1 MWLSSKYRFGRM
13 ENDIEVVTE
22 LTHSSC
28 RVVGLGLCK
37 PVLFPSFF
45 VLELMLM
52 SLWNKFL
59 NCSCCFSH
67 YIEISLLEHFTW
79 FFYIICLNEIQPLS
93 DGESC
98 HECVCLFE
106 DVCLFLFAL
115 TAFTSIMILELI
127 FGRGNGLFLDCLDC
141 QRDCQKPSCRNYCC
155 LAGFLYLIFS
165 LAKSGEYFKGKK
177 VFTFD
182 ISNHYVGTLLK
193 LIRCDWNLSF
203 AGAQCGVV
211 RGQELL
217 LCHL

>member
-1 MWLSSKYRFGRM
+1 MSSASNFSEEKWKWLYLYCWNKIILSSNSSLCRFGRM

-98 HECVCLFE
+98 HECVFVWGCLSVSFCFNCFYFNYDPWTDIWKRE
-106 DVCLFLFAL
+106 WPLSRL
-115 TAFTSIMILELI
+115 SILSEGLPEAIL
-127 FGRGNGLFLDCLDC
+127 
-141 QRDCQKPSCRNYCC
+141 
-155 LAGFLYLIFS
+155 
-165 LAKSGEYFKGKK
+165 
-177 VFTFD
+177 
-182 ISNHYVGTLLK
+182 
-193 LIRCDWNLSF
+193 
-203 AGAQCGVV
+203 
-211 RGQELL
+211 QELL
-217 LCHL
+217 LFGRIFIFNI